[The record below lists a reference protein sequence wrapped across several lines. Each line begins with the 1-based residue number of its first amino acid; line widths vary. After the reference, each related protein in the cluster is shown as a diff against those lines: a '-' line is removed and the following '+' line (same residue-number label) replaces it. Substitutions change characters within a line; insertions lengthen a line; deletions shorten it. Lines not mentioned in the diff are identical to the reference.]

1 MYSNRSEQASSLD
14 RALGVCLAMF
24 SMFVVGYTATRVF
37 LSQDTSPTSV
47 ESTVIPHQASMWQ
60 DLGR

>member
-1 MYSNRSEQASSLD
+1 MNINKSEQASSLD
-14 RALGVCLAMF
+14 KALGICLAMF

-37 LSQDTSPTSV
+37 LSQYTSSTSV
-47 ESTVIPHQASMWQ
+47 ESTVVPHQASMWE